1 MKLLYETEYRMRT
14 NDFTCYDHLSPTS
27 ILDTCQDIAG
37 THAAL
42 LQMGFDDMYKRG
54 YYWVVFREKI
64 TILGTVKQGSSIKA
78 ITWPEV
84 KKGVSFVRNYKLVDE
99 EGSVIAVGSS
109 VWCLIN
115 TTTRRLERARDV
127 NYDGEI
133 HEEIIYP
140 EIKKLEDHNL
150 PVSQINYQVK
160 FTDLDHNKHMNN
172 SKYMDVFLDILD
184 LKASEIITDVQL
196 DFIHEAKEKDI
207 INIRYALIDD
217 TYCFEG
223 YIADSLAIRAEVR
236 VKNA

>member
-78 ITWPEV
+78 ITWPEA

-99 EGSVIAVGSS
+99 EGY
-109 VWCLIN
+109 L
-115 TTTRRLERARDV
+115 
-127 NYDGEI
+127 
-133 HEEIIYP
+133 
-140 EIKKLEDHNL
+140 
-150 PVSQINYQVK
+150 VSD
-160 FTDLDHNKHMNN
+160 TNKTLLNANN
-172 SKYMDVFLDILD
+172 ID
-184 LKASEIITDVQL
+184 
-196 DFIHEAKEKDI
+196 
-207 INIRYALIDD
+207 IDD
-217 TYCFEG
+217 T
-223 YIADSLAIRAEVR
+223 LANTKTTGAYAGIFS
-236 VKNA
+236 KYDLNKSYN